1 MFTRKSEIYNY
12 IKKYKNY
19 DSDFWSSGHGN
30 LEILAM
36 LLEFTDS
43 SWEALEKEI
52 ENWSS
57 NEKEILANALCD
69 DESWYYEKSIEINL
83 HQRSHLF
90 ATIFA
95 TIETN
100 LAYDLIDDFE
110 FIFKGKPKEK
120 ILLEKVKTQI
130 EKIKI
135 HPANKYYSKERIN
148 TIEELL
154 SKEIEACS

>member
-1 MFTRKSEIYNY
+1 MLNRIPEIYNY

-36 LLEFTDS
+36 LLDFTDG
-43 SWEALEKEI
+43 SWEALENEI

-83 HQRSHLF
+83 SQRSQMF

-100 LAYDLIDDFE
+100 LAFDLIDDFE
-110 FIFKGKPKEK
+110 FIFKGKSKGK
-120 ILLEKVKTQI
+120 ILLEKVKSQI
-130 EKIKI
+130 EDMKI
-135 HPANKYYSKERIN
+135 HPANGYDSKERL
-148 TIEELL
+148 EKMAELL
-154 SKEIEACS
+154 NKEIKACS